1 MSESETGSVELE
13 PEMIQVEVAYA
24 RPERQVILPVMLA
37 AGSTIEQAIEQ
48 SGVVNEFPE
57 IDLSQNKVGIFGKL
71 SKKTAELKAGDRVE
85 IYRPLLA
92 DPKEVRRKREAEG
105 KRMKKGG
112 GDADEAAG
120 SSANNS
126 AEAPADSA
134 ADSAAESKA
143 DKQ

>member
-1 MSESETGSVELE
+1 MSESETNSVVELE

-24 RPERQVILPVMLA
+24 RPERQVILPVMLP

-48 SGVVNEFPE
+48 SGVLSEFPE

-112 GDADEAAG
+112 GDAEEAAD
-120 SSANNS
+120 SSATNS
-126 AEAPADSA
+126 AETP
-134 ADSAAESKA
+134 AESKA